1 MAMSMNNAPLSPNH
15 PYFLTAKLLSPRGAL
30 AGPMRILFLAPK
42 FYFCP
47 QKCAIHS
54 AETRRDALKI
64 TQAIITLHWRR
75 FRCPAFGSTSVSMS
89 PTSLGSPR
97 VSRRVHCHHLRA
109 DVTRSAATGHP
120 RPRAL
125 DPPARA
131 RIPRRAREPPTRGD
145 NTCGGERGS
154 VPLPVGLTN
163 REPCP
168 RVVRI
173 AGNAFFSSKPRFDRE
188 KIRLQCKLPGG
199 NDRRT
204 APAAPRMHQKGRAS

>member
-1 MAMSMNNAPLSPNH
+1 MIISP
-15 PYFLTAKLLSPRGAL
+15 
-30 AGPMRILFLAPK
+30 
-42 FYFCP
+42 
-47 QKCAIHS
+47 
-54 AETRRDALKI
+54 
-64 TQAIITLHWRR
+64 HWRR

-89 PTSLGSPR
+89 STSLGSPR

-154 VPLPVGLTN
+154 VPLLVGLTN

-188 KIRLQCKLPGG
+188 KIRLQCKVMTSNVIRTSVDEGVQPRERRSHPAERRSTSSDGATGDPSSDQNDPKRTPPG
-199 NDRRT
+199 NDC
-204 APAAPRMHQKGRAS
+204 AILFLAGKM